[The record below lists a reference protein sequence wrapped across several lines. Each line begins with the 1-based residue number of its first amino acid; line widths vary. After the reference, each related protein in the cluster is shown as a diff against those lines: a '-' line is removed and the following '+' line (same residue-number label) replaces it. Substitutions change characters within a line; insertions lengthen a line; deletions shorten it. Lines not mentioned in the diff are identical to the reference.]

1 MKRLLSMTLALLL
14 LLVTAALADERI
26 LSFHSEIVVLQ
37 DGSQQ
42 VTETIR
48 VRAEGQ
54 QIRQGIYR
62 DFPTDYK
69 DRIGN
74 RYRVG
79 FEVLGANRDG
89 HPENYFTQ
97 PQGNGVRIYL
107 GRKGVFLSPGNYAYE
122 LTYRTDRQL
131 GFFADHDELYWNVT
145 GNGWDFP
152 IDRVSAR
159 VLLPEG
165 IPSDELQADGYTG
178 PIGSKSQ
185 DYQASIDYTGEVTFT
200 GTRPLGPREGLTIVV
215 TWPKG
220 YIQEPTQSEQVVAVL
235 HDNRVWLVALA
246 GLLVALGYYLLAW
259 VKVGRDPEAGVVI
272 PLYQP
277 PKGFSPASSRFIR
290 QMGYDHKAFSAALVN
305 LAVKGLMKIRE
316 DDDEFTLERTG
327 QPAEELA
334 AGEKAL
340 LKGLFPYHMAGQGEQ
355 KKSGPVAFVK
365 LEQKN
370 HAKLQKAL
378 KAHKASLQRDY
389 EKRFFLTNRGWLI
402 PGLVLSLLAY
412 GLALFSLSGG
422 ERLEIGAFM
431 SVWLSGWTAG
441 VVMLLRKVWAAWKGV
456 RGGLAVFGALFV
468 SAFSIPFVAGEV
480 IGLWVLATQASPAL
494 PVLLLVALG
503 LNYLFYQLL
512 KAPTRAGRFLL
523 DKLEGFR
530 LYLEVAE
537 KDELNLHNPPEKT
550 PELFEAFLPFALALN
565 VEQRWTERFAGLFAN
580 LSQGEREYHPGWY
593 HGQHWQHGNL
603 GGFTSSLGSSL
614 SSAVSSSSTAPG
626 SSSGSGGGGS
636 SGGGGGGGGGGGW

>member
-1 MKRLLSMTLALLL
+1 MRRLLPLILIFLLL
-14 LLVTAALADERI
+14 PISAALAEERI
-26 LSFHSEIVVLQ
+26 LSFHSEIVVLP

-79 FEVLGANRDG
+79 FEVLGVQRDG
-89 HPENYFTQ
+89 QKENYFTQ
-97 PQGNGVRIYL
+97 PQGNGVRIYM
-107 GRKGVFLSPGNYAYE
+107 GRKGIFLPPGNYQYE

-145 GNGWDFP
+145 GNSWDFP

-165 IPSDELQADGYTG
+165 IPSDELQAEGYTG
-178 PIGSKSQ
+178 PFGSQGQ
-185 DYQASIDYTGEVTFT
+185 DYRASIDYTGEVTFAS
-200 GTRPLGPREGLTIVV
+200 TRPLGPREGLTIVV

-220 YIQEPTQSEQVVAVL
+220 YIQEPASSEQVMAVL
-235 HDNRVWLVALA
+235 HDNSVWLFALAGILVALA
-246 GLLVALGYYLLAW
+246 YFLLAW
-259 VKVGRDPEAGVVI
+259 FKVGRDPEAGVVI
-272 PLYQP
+272 PLYEP

-290 QMGYDHKAFSAALVN
+290 QMGYDHKTFTAALVN
-305 LAVKGLMKIRE
+305 LAVKGHVKLRE
-316 DDDEFTLERTG
+316 DDEGFTIERTG
-327 QPAEELA
+327 KPAVELA

-340 LKGLFPYHMAGQGEQ
+340 LKGLFPHHMAGQGERQ
-355 KKSGPVAFVK
+355 IYGPVASIK

-370 HAKLQKAL
+370 HSRLQKAI

-402 PGLVLSLLAY
+402 PGLALSLLAY
-412 GLALFSLSGG
+412 GLALFSLGG
-422 ERLEIGAFM
+422 ERLEIGAFL
-431 SVWLSGWTAG
+431 SVWLSGWSVG
-441 VVMLLRKVWAAWKGV
+441 VVMLLRKAWAAWKGV
-456 RGGLAVFGALFV
+456 RGGLEVFGALFI
-468 SAFSIPFVAGEV
+468 SAFTIPFVAGEV
-480 IGLWVLATQASPAL
+480 IGLWVLTTQASPAL

-523 DKLEGFR
+523 DKLAGFR

-537 KDELNLHNPPEKT
+537 KDELNLHHPPEKT
-550 PELFEAFLPFALALN
+550 PELFEVFLPFALALD
-565 VEQRWTERFAGLFAN
+565 VEQRWAERFAKLFAS
-580 LSQGEREYHPGWY
+580 LSQGDGAYQPGWY

-603 GGFTSSLGSSL
+603 GAFAETIGSSL